1 MRRSFVRAGSL
12 FREPF
17 LTAKDRPVGRF
28 TGHIHSPSGLRYKV
42 QSGVLF
48 FHGCHE
54 SSASSGERDSKGS
67 SYSLCPRFPRSID
80 RSNRIA
86 ESSLFHAS
94 ITRREYFY
102 DWRAAFESAHSLA
115 NMFADSFREQC
126 HPARLECQI
135 GAYIVYR

>member
-17 LTAKDRPVGRF
+17 LTAKHRPVGRF

-67 SYSLCPRFPRSID
+67 SYSLCLRFPRSID
-80 RSNRIA
+80 RIRSRNRA
-86 ESSLFHAS
+86 RSTQVS
-94 ITRREYFY
+94 
-102 DWRAAFESAHSLA
+102 RAANTFTIS
-115 NMFADSFREQC
+115 EQRLK
-126 HPARLECQI
+126 ARTH
-135 GAYIVYR
+135 

>member
-48 FHGCHE
+48 FHSCHE

-67 SYSLCPRFPRSID
+67 SYSLCLRFPRSID
-80 RSNRIA
+80 RLRNRARSMQVSCAANTFTISEQRLKA
-86 ESSLFHAS
+86 
-94 ITRREYFY
+94 
-102 DWRAAFESAHSLA
+102 RAH
-115 NMFADSFREQC
+115 
-126 HPARLECQI
+126 
-135 GAYIVYR
+135 

>member
-54 SSASSGERDSKGS
+54 SSASSDERDSKGS
-67 SYSLCPRFPRSID
+67 SYSLCLRFPLID
-80 RSNRIA
+80 RSIESDCRIK
-86 ESSLFHAS
+86 
-94 ITRREYFY
+94 RV
-102 DWRAAFESAHSLA
+102 
-115 NMFADSFREQC
+115 QC
-126 HPARLECQI
+126 KYYAT
-135 GAYIVYR
+135 